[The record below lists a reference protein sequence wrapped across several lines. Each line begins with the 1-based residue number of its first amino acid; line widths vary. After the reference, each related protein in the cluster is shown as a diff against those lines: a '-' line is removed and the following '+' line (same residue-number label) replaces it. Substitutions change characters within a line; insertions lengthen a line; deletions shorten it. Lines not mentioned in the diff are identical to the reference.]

1 MIYCCV
7 KVAYVLLKLVLVN
20 DRECVLS
27 TLPAM
32 GAVFSHPHL
41 WEHQSPSLLG
51 AQQELLE
58 QCLGVPVLTLGS
70 ATEIQ
75 LDTI

>member
-7 KVAYVLLKLVLVN
+7 KVAYVLLKLALVN
-20 DRECVLS
+20 DRECALN

-32 GAVFSHPHL
+32 GAVFSHLHL
-41 WEHQSPSLLG
+41 WEHQSPSLPG

-58 QCLGVPVLTLGS
+58 QCLGVPVPTLGTS
-70 ATEIQ
+70 IEI
-75 LDTI
+75 LLGTI